1 MNSTIKLIRKFCTI
15 LIFSIF
21 LGILLN
27 LLFLAIVTW
36 NRQDNN
42 SSGWKQAEEIAAAL
56 TLSENGGLYPFRR
69 GGRKHWN
76 RPGAWGILV
85 ENDTGNVIW
94 ASRNLP
100 QEIPRHYTLG
110 EISWAV
116 RGYIQD
122 YPTTT
127 AAQGENLLFSGLP
140 KGTVL

>member
-69 GGRKHWN
+69 GGESTGTDPE
-76 RPGAWGILV
+76 PG
-85 ENDTGNVIW
+85 E
-94 ASRNLP
+94 
-100 QEIPRHYTLG
+100 
-110 EISWAV
+110 SWW
-116 RGYIQD
+116 RMIQ
-122 YPTTT
+122 
-127 AAQGENLLFSGLP
+127 GM
-140 KGTVL
+140 